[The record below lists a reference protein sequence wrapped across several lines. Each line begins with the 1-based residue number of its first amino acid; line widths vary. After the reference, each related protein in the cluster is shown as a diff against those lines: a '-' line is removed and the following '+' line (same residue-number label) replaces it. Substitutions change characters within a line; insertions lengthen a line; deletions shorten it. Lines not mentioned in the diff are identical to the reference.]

1 MGRIHLLEDDV
12 INKIAAGEVVERPA
26 SVVKEL
32 VENAL
37 DAGATEIEI
46 SLELGG
52 IRSIVVTDNGTG
64 MSAEDALLSMRRH
77 ATSKIQAADDLFKIA
92 TMGFRGEAI
101 ASIAAVSRFSLA
113 TCTGTEAAGQGG
125 IKLLGPTTELPEPSP
140 LPWNGP
146 RGTTIAVENLF
157 YNMPVRAKFLKAP
170 ATEFS
175 HCLELVHAFALAHP
189 HVGFTVRHNGREQLR
204 IAAVPEDDEPGFGA
218 KVLAERGQSIFG
230 KEGPALIYV
239 QSSSRYGELE
249 ALISPPGVEKAT
261 AKSLYTFA
269 NGRLVKDKVLR
280 YGILRGYHSH
290 LLKGRFPV
298 VLLHLRCDPALI
310 DVNVH
315 PAKTEVRF
323 QYPDEVQN
331 LIATAIRGALRS
343 GAWAAPE
350 MVAQPMAMP
359 PEPVV
364 SGATAASPTPAARTE
379 APLSGGVFP
388 GAAFLARPATS
399 VEYGGAPSERSFGRS
414 SRPTSAPVAARPT
427 VRSFGGASAQGA
439 QSEWPTQPIVDK
451 AGIDRLLAG
460 FDADEGDDRS
470 VSIAVPGVVEPSG
483 PAIDWDRLEFI
494 GAFDRCYLLF
504 AQQKQLLVVDQHA
517 FHERILYERL
527 VADVSLLAQSQ
538 RLLVP
543 EALDLS
549 PTEVAHLMERAGDL
563 QQRGFGFE
571 REGPTTILV
580 TSVPTL
586 LAGRDLSSL
595 FSELAQDVDVDSG
608 AEPTATNA
616 EMARL
621 ILATTACHAAVRA
634 GEELPPGEL
643 RQLLAEARQVDFVH
657 NCPHGRRVFKWWSSA
672 QVAQWF
678 DR

>member
-1 MGRIHLLEDDV
+1 LGSIRLLEDDV

-46 SLELGG
+46 NLELGG
-52 IRSIVVTDNGTG
+52 IRSIVVTDNGAG
-64 MSAEDALLSMRRH
+64 MAADDARLAMRRH
-77 ATSKIQAADDLFKIA
+77 ATSKIRGADDLFKIS

-113 TCTGTEAAGQGG
+113 TCTGTEPAGQGG
-125 IKLLGPTTELPEPSP
+125 VKLLGPTSDTPEPP
-140 LPWNGP
+140 PRPWNGP
-146 RGTTIAVENLF
+146 RGTTVAVENLF

-175 HCLELVHAFALAHP
+175 HCLELIQAFALAQP

-204 IAAVPEDDEPGFGA
+204 LAAVPTNDLPGFGA
-218 KVLAERGQSIFG
+218 AVLQERGQSILG
-230 KEGPALIYV
+230 SAGPALIYL
-239 QSSSRYGELE
+239 QSSGRFGELE

-261 AKSLYTFA
+261 GKSIFTFA

-331 LIATAIRGALRS
+331 LIALAIRGALRS
-343 GAWAAPE
+343 GAWAAAE
-350 MVAQPMAMP
+350 LVARPLAQHRELEDLATATSPLPASGSP
-359 PEPVV
+359 YPNTTATPNF
-364 SGATAASPTPAARTE
+364 SGADVPR
-379 APLSGGVFP
+379 
-388 GAAFLARPATS
+388 AAFLRPSAAAYAPSGDLSLARP
-399 VEYGGAPSERSFGRS
+399 
-414 SRPTSAPVAARPT
+414 SRPAQPPAQARPS
-427 VRSFGGASAQGA
+427 VRSFGGAATTSGA
-439 QSEWPTQPIVDK
+439 STWPAAAPVIDK

-460 FDADEGDDRS
+460 LTVPTELDEVIDS
-470 VSIAVPGVVEPSG
+470 SKNASG
-483 PAIDWDRLEFI
+483 IDWDQLEYL
-494 GAFDRCYLLF
+494 GAFDRCYLMF
-504 AQQKQLLVVDQHA
+504 AQKQQLLVVDQHA
-517 FHERILYERL
+517 FHERILFERL
-527 VADVSLLAQSQ
+527 VADASLLAQSQ

-543 EALDLS
+543 EALELS
-549 PTEVAHLMERAGDL
+549 PTEVAQLKHRAHEL
-563 QQRGFGFE
+563 KRRGFDFKS
-571 REGPTTILV
+571 EGPTTLLV
-580 TSVPTL
+580 TAVPTL
-586 LAGRDLSSL
+586 LAGRDLSAL
-595 FSELAQDVDVDSG
+595 FSELAQDLSIAPG
-608 AEPTATNA
+608 SEPTASNA
-616 EMARL
+616 EMTRL
-621 ILATTACHAAVRA
+621 ILATAACHAAVRA
-634 GEELPPGEL
+634 GEELPPAEL
-643 RQLLAEARQVDFVH
+643 RQLLAQARQVDFVH
-657 NCPHGRRVFKWWSSA
+657 NCPHGRRVFKWWSNQ